1 MTKDHLTKFIN
12 QKQRD
17 SRLNELLFPPA
28 KQEQVQTLIEKYEPS
43 AINKQR
49 GQLSPEGMV
58 WFLCGSENSIVSL
71 DKVPVHQDMNQPFT
85 HYLLIN

>member
-49 GQLSPEGMV
+49 GEICAQSFNNNFSSYNV
-58 WFLCGSENSIVSL
+58 VQYI
-71 DKVPVHQDMNQPFT
+71 
-85 HYLLIN
+85 